1 MDKSKFKIFLL
12 LIMAVS
18 LLSLSVA
25 PMALA
30 VSGDLE
36 DGIEDQL
43 RPIRQVY
50 DPQGAVSP
58 DSLSEIIAKIIKT
71 VLGFLG
77 MIFLALIIY
86 AGFRWM
92 TAAGNDENISKAKKI
107 LSAALIGLVII
118 LISYAITVYI
128 FDVLFDATGIAPN

>member
-1 MDKSKFKIFLL
+1 MKIKKIPV
-12 LIMAVS
+12 LILVIIAFS
-18 LLSLSVA
+18 LVVA
-25 PMALA
+25 PVALA
-30 VSGDLE
+30 FGNDLE
-36 DGIEDQL
+36 DEIQIQL
-43 RPIRQVY
+43 DPIRKVY
-50 DPQGAVSP
+50 DPRGAVSP